1 MLVVVRDKAKADTQH
16 NYERERMFND
26 TKAKHRDKFTIGYT
40 YHANGYCYDCGS
52 QLPETDPEGNE
63 KHPIATWDR
72 NDSPTW
78 ECAECD
84 LPITEWGY

>member
-1 MLVVVRDKAKADTQH
+1 MTRDKAKAETQH
-16 NYERERMFND
+16 NYKRGTMFND
-26 TKAKHRDKFTIGYT
+26 MKARHRDKFTIGYT
-40 YHANGYCYDCGS
+40 YHADCYCVDCGE

-72 NDSPTW
+72 NECPTW
-78 ECAECD
+78 ECAKCD